1 MSKKQRVKQKA
12 SQFKHQVDLEFE
24 IVLDED
30 QVSRIKP
37 GQKFRLNVRAF
48 TAHKPGAIS
57 ATVGFDFSE
66 RLTDDPLRAFR
77 MSLIKGTDEDPRVQL
92 EKMMVYDTPKP
103 V

>member
-1 MSKKQRVKQKA
+1 MSKRQKVKQQ
-12 SQFKHQVDLEFE
+12 SQFKHQVDLEFAVE
-24 IVLDED
+24 LDED
-30 QVSRIKP
+30 QVSRIRP

-66 RLTDDPLRAFR
+66 RVADNPLKAFIAG
-77 MSLIKGTDEDPRVQL
+77 MVKGTEEDPRVQL

-103 V
+103 L